1 MPSRRKL
8 LILAAAIGI
17 FFLLVIAAGVAVFFS
32 PLLTRYVEGDAFRV
46 AMEEETAKGL
56 HFPQASYA
64 PIRRTGA
71 LTAQSDSFK
80 ADNGQKAMK
89 SLDAHGITA
98 KFDPWG
104 VFLRQWRF
112 TDVRVQSGDVEIQ
125 IYEAN
130 PEAVPGKPWFA
141 IFLPNRVY
149 LEKIR
154 IGTGQHHLAF
164 SRRARGLFRNR
175 TAHHTE
181 RPRFRVRRD
190 RRSTEN
196 GDDSRSRSSPH
207 THPDHENAFD
217 SL

>member
-1 MPSRRKL
+1 MQRHTLLPLRRKL

-17 FFLLVIAAGVAVFFS
+17 FFLLVIAVGVAVFLS
-32 PLLTRYVEGDAFRV
+32 PLATRYVEGDAFRI

-56 HFPQASYA
+56 HFPQARYG

-89 SLDAHGITA
+89 SLDAEGITA

-112 TDVRVQSGDVEIQ
+112 PDVRVQSGDVEIQ

-130 PEAVPGKPWFA
+130 PEEVPSKP
-141 IFLPNRVY
+141 
-149 LEKIR
+149 
-154 IGTGQHHLAF
+154 
-164 SRRARGLFRNR
+164 
-175 TAHHTE
+175 
-181 RPRFRVRRD
+181 
-190 RRSTEN
+190 
-196 GDDSRSRSSPH
+196 
-207 THPDHENAFD
+207 
-217 SL
+217 

>member
-1 MPSRRKL
+1 MPFAKETADPCRLRLRFSFCSQL
-8 LILAAAIGI
+8 QLGGGL
-17 FFLLVIAAGVAVFFS
+17 FS

-46 AMEEETAKGL
+46 ADGGGNGEGVAFSSGAL
-56 HFPQASYA
+56 
-64 PIRRTGA
+64 RTDSTTTGT

-112 TDVRVQSGDVEIQ
+112 TDGVCNLATSRVQ

-149 LEKIR
+149 L
-154 IGTGQHHLAF
+154 
-164 SRRARGLFRNR
+164 
-175 TAHHTE
+175 
-181 RPRFRVRRD
+181 
-190 RRSTEN
+190 
-196 GDDSRSRSSPH
+196 
-207 THPDHENAFD
+207 
-217 SL
+217 